1 MSSYILPSQKTKK
14 KKKRRSLDPYKK
26 KIILYDHK
34 KVTIVKIVRLFTTL
48 YRISDKFLLIN
59 DKIVS
64 IRSSYENNDK
74 IMLTRG
80 KMFIKYCFC

>member
-1 MSSYILPSQKTKK
+1 MILC
-14 KKKRRSLDPYKK
+14 
-26 KIILYDHK
+26 DHK
-34 KVTIVKIVRLFTTL
+34 KVTIVKIVRLFTIF

-64 IRSSYENNDK
+64 IRSSYENDK

-80 KMFIKYCFC
+80 KNIYKVLLLLKKKE